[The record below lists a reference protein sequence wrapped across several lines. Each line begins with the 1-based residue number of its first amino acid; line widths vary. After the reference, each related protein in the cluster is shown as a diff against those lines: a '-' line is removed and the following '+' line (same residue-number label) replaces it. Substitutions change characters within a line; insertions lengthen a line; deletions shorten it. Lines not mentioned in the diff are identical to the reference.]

1 MKIPLKTGTICIQP
15 ASMNV
20 NDLSK
25 LNINELRKVRDKNL
39 LLFNVLAG
47 LDLIVFYH
55 SLFFENWILLFFSF
69 GFFIT
74 GLALYDNY
82 KVSRDMVEAAEY

>member
-1 MKIPLKTGTICIQP
+1 
-15 ASMNV
+15 MNV
-20 NDLSK
+20 DDLSK
-25 LNINELRKVRDKNL
+25 LTRAELRKVRDKNL
-39 LLFNVLAG
+39 LLFNILAA
-47 LDLIVFYH
+47 LNLIVFYH

-82 KVSRDMVEAAEY
+82 KISKDLIDASEN